1 MTRSQEVFTPQIR
14 AALLA
19 AANAPHHRLSRC
31 AGGFTAPPAERVRA
45 GGQATVPVITRRTV
59 LRLERDD
66 LVQFDDGTEYSTTV
80 SLTAAGLE
88 AVRELRGD
96 DATDVAA

>member
-1 MTRSQEVFTPQIR
+1 MPRSQDVFTPQIR

-19 AANAPHHRLSRC
+19 AATAPHHRLRRC

-45 GGQATVPVITRRTV
+45 GGSATVPVITRRTV
-59 LRLERDD
+59 LRLERDG
-66 LVQFDDGTEYSTTV
+66 LVMFDEGHEYSTTV
-80 SLTAAGLE
+80 TLTPDGVD

-96 DATDVAA
+96 AAVDAVA

>member
-1 MTRSQEVFTPQIR
+1 MPNHAFTPQIR

-19 AANAPHHRLSRC
+19 AAAAPQHRLRRC

-45 GGQATVPVITRRTV
+45 GGEATVPVITRRTV
-59 LRLERDD
+59 LRLERDG
-66 LVQFDDGTEYSTTV
+66 LVAFDDGTEYSVTV
-80 SLTAAGLE
+80 SLTDDGHQ

-96 DATDVAA
+96 AAVGAVA